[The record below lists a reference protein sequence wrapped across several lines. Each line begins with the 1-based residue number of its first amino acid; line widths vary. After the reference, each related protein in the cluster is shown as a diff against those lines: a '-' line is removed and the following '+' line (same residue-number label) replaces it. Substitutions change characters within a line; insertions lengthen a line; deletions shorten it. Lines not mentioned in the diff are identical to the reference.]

1 MKMDR
6 RINIYTPAGYEQSGD
21 RKYPVLYLLHGMGGD
36 EDEWTTFGRAH
47 SYRGSAAAHFQV

>member
-21 RKYPVLYLLHGMGGD
+21 RKYPVLYLLHGMGGMKMSGQLLD
-36 EDEWTTFGRAH
+36 VLHRF
-47 SYRGSAAAHFQV
+47 SII